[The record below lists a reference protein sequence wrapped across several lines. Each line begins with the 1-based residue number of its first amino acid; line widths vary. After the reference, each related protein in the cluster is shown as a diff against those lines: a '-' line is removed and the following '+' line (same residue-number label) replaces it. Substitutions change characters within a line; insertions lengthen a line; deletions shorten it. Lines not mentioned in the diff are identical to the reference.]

1 MLEAFAAALAPLGE
15 PPALA
20 SDGHFAAEA
29 EHNEHN
35 EHNEYD
41 EYDNVESAALPRRAL
56 PISLG
61 VGSHPRPPVA
71 HAIAREPGRSGG
83 GGVLYSRQH

>member
-41 EYDNVESAALPRRAL
+41 EYDNVDLP
-56 PISLG
+56 PF
-61 VGSHPRPPVA
+61 PVEHYQFRSVWEAILA
-71 HAIAREPGRSGG
+71 H
-83 GGVLYSRQH
+83 L